1 MKNRLR
7 YSVVV
12 LTRQG
17 FQLQI
22 EEVGESSLVIS
33 GTQVPILLFVPRQS
47 QFSPL
52 ITLILPLIFSNEVKL
67 W

>member
-12 LTRQG
+12 LIRQG

>member
-12 LTRQG
+12 LIRQG

-33 GTQVPILLFVPRQS
+33 GTQVPILLFVPSQS
-47 QFSPL
+47 HFAPL